1 MSAKDETMEADDLE
15 APGKA
20 RLPEKDEYAPSPSLI
35 AVAPAPEQKSAQ
47 QPGTNRFAK
56 WDSCAAIRSKP
67 RQRMLKRHADGSRDL
82 TYFSPDLVPVSR
94 HPLVVERQLSRQVQ
108 IQHLY
113 SYLWFTTVLE
123 QQYVN
128 PIMIRIATGNIGL
141 SIPKSMLVDA
151 HRIYCDEGYHA
162 LCAVDLAQQ
171 AEECSG
177 VASRVDASLPKPF
190 RDLNRLVERTPDAL
204 RRSVELAFVII
215 SETLVSSILTRS
227 HLDPRV
233 EPAIRQV
240 ILEHAQD
247 EAVHQ
252 AYFADLT
259 RLIWPLMDPS
269 LRLHIGQLI
278 PELILTFLRPDLGH
292 IADALIGM
300 GLLPQEAERV
310 VSDCYPR
317 AEILGAARFASTY
330 TIGLFRSLGALDD
343 TVIQRSFLASGLL
356 NPAPEPSAPPGAPSM
371 P

>member
-1 MSAKDETMEADDLE
+1 
-15 APGKA
+15 
-20 RLPEKDEYAPSPSLI
+20 
-35 AVAPAPEQKSAQ
+35 
-47 QPGTNRFAK
+47 
-56 WDSCAAIRSKP
+56 
-67 RQRMLKRHADGSRDL
+67 
-82 TYFSPDLVPVSR
+82 VSR
-94 HPLVVERQLSRQVQ
+94 HPLVVERRLSRQVQ

-128 PIMIRIATGNIGL
+128 PIMIRIATGKLGL
-141 SIPKSMLVDA
+141 AIPKSMLVDA

-177 VASRVDASLPKPF
+177 VASRVDGSLPKPF
-190 RDLNRLVERTPDAL
+190 RDLNRLVESTPEAL
-204 RRSVELAFVII
+204 RRSVELAFVIV
-215 SETLVSSILTRS
+215 SETLVSTILTRS
-227 HLDPRV
+227 HLDSRV

-259 RLIWPLMDPS
+259 RLIWPLLDPG
-269 LRLHIGQLI
+269 LRRQIGQLI

-292 IADALIGM
+292 IADVLIAC

-310 VSDCYPR
+310 VADCYPR
-317 AEILGAARFASTY
+317 DEILGAARFASSY
-330 TIGLFRSLGALDD
+330 TVGLFRSLGALDD
-343 TVIQRSFLASGLL
+343 AVIMRSFLASGLL
-356 NPAPEPSAPPGAPSM
+356 TPSPGPSAPHGTASGP
-371 P
+371 

>member
-1 MSAKDETMEADDLE
+1 MEIDDRE
-15 APGKA
+15 APEMP
-20 RLPEKDEYAPSPSLI
+20 RLPGKDDYEPSAGPLS
-35 AVAPAPEQKSAQ
+35 ASAPAEQKSPL

-67 RQRMLKRHADGSRDL
+67 RQRMLKRHTDGTSEL
-82 TYFSPDLVPVSR
+82 AYFSPDLVPVSR
-94 HPLVVERQLSRQVQ
+94 HPLVVERRLSRLVQ

-141 SIPKSMLVDA
+141 AIPKSMLVDA

-177 VASRVDASLPKPF
+177 VASRVDGSLPKPF
-190 RDLNRLVERTPDAL
+190 RDLNRLIEGTPEAL
-204 RRSVELAFVII
+204 RRSIELAFVIV
-215 SETLVSSILTRS
+215 SETLVSSILTRA
-227 HLDPRV
+227 HLDLRV

-252 AYFADLT
+252 AYFSDLT
-259 RLIWPLMDPS
+259 RLVWPLLDAG
-269 LRLHIGQLI
+269 LRRQIGQVI
-278 PELILTFLRPDLGH
+278 PELILTFLKPDLGH
-292 IADALIGM
+292 VAEVLIAG

-310 VSDCYPR
+310 VADCYPR
-317 AEILGAARFASTY
+317 DEILGAARFASTY
-330 TIGLFRSLGALDD
+330 TVGLFRSLGAFEDA
-343 TVIQRSFLASGLL
+343 VIQRSFIASGLL
-356 NPAPEPSAPPGAPSM
+356 SRASAPAAPPGSPVG